1 MQKKD
6 TGEKYASHNIIY
18 HGPAV
23 SELYYL
29 GLSYE
34 KVRQICSYQFSEEKG
49 KDLTEKDL
57 DKYFDQHHTVNKSLV
72 EYLAKLVLMGNTEMI
87 HEYVE
92 RLKNNLR
99 YTGSD
104 SLLMLSFSLSSIL
117 GELGKTRQLTETGEA
132 GLDEYTVM

>member
-1 MQKKD
+1 MRGYQYICSFGHSPDLLLGQRGKDRSGCRQLQRRMQKED

-18 HGPAV
+18 HGAGGIGV
-23 SELYYL
+23 YYL

-72 EYLAKLVLMGNTEMI
+72 EYLAN
-87 HEYVE
+87 
-92 RLKNNLR
+92 
-99 YTGSD
+99 
-104 SLLMLSFSLSSIL
+104 
-117 GELGKTRQLTETGEA
+117 
-132 GLDEYTVM
+132 